1 VENVVSWQTDRTM
14 SPEQFAWTIKR
25 LGLNKGQM
33 ARYLGC
39 SMSSVQR
46 YYDGDAKIPVPVVLL
61 LRGLIFH
68 NVEPQVPQWKSIRKP
83 VLHLPLAR

>member
-1 VENVVSWQTDRTM
+1 VENAMSWQDDRSM

-25 LGLNKGQM
+25 LGLNKGQT
-33 ARYLGC
+33 ARYLGM

-46 YYDGDAKIPVPVVLL
+46 YYDGDAKIPVPIVLL
-61 LRGLIFH
+61 LRSLVFYNIAP
-68 NVEPQVPQWKSIRKP
+68 VVPQWISTRRP

>member
-1 VENVVSWQTDRTM
+1 MSWQYDRAM

-33 ARYLGC
+33 ARYLGM

-46 YYDGDAKIPVPVVLL
+46 YYDGQTRIPVPIVLL
-61 LRGLIFH
+61 LRSLVFT
-68 NVEPQVPQWKSIRKP
+68 NTAPAVPIWKRDPKN
-83 VLHLPLAR
+83 

>member
-1 VENVVSWQTDRTM
+1 MSWQDDRSM

-33 ARYLGC
+33 SRYLGC
-39 SMSSVQR
+39 SMSTVQR
-46 YYDGDAKIPVPVVLL
+46 YYDGDAKIPVPIVLL
-61 LRGLIFH
+61 LRSLVFYNII
-68 NVEPQVPQWKSIRKP
+68 PTVPQWKSIRKP